1 MAQTRKITFTDGDY
15 PDRLN
20 AAYAAYNEALK
31 AEHAGEAEQLL
42 ATEDPAS
49 EVLRREY
56 EALKAEAEAD
66 ARGKRH
72 IVTLRALGRSKW
84 RELKKAHP
92 ARVEGEGGVAAEDA
106 ARDRKF
112 GLDIDSSEDDLV
124 FASVSEPKFDDRA
137 EFDEWAEEWA
147 EGEWQMLVR
156 SSWSLVNVASIDPKS
171 LPSSPTRSDD
181 AS

>member
-1 MAQTRKITFTDGDY
+1 MAQTRTITFPDGDY

-31 AEHAGEAEQLL
+31 AEQTGEAEQLL
-42 ATEDPAS
+42 ATEDLAS
-49 EVLRREY
+49 EVLRKEY
-56 EALKAEAEAD
+56 EALKAEAEVD
-66 ARGKRH
+66 ASEKRR
-72 IVTLRALGRSKW
+72 IVTLRALGRTKW

-92 ARVEGEGGVAAEDA
+92 ARVEGEGGVDAETA
-106 ARDRKF
+106 KSDRRF
-112 GLDIDSSEDDLV
+112 GVNMDSIEDDLV
-124 FASVSEPKFDDRA
+124 FASVTDPKFTSRA
-137 EFDEWAEEWA
+137 DFDEWAEDWA
-147 EGEWQMLVR
+147 EGEWKMLVR